1 MTGDENSIVE
11 IANYQTGDKD
21 FSAILT
27 NIKAKNPD
35 AIFAPGNFTES
46 ALLVKQARQLGIE
59 APLWAAIP
67 GKLRNSSML
76 AAKMLKA

>member
-1 MTGDENSIVE
+1 MKIAIASDASGFRLKEHVNAVGLAKFFKEAFIKLTGDENSIVE

-46 ALLVKQARQLGIE
+46 A
-59 APLWAAIP
+59 
-67 GKLRNSSML
+67 
-76 AAKMLKA
+76 